1 MLGRDDCRSKD
12 RDAMIGAGGR
22 GYRYIDELIACTAI
36 LLSCLD
42 RARLCRVQLAACSL
56 QWFKVDEMKLLM
68 GCFFRNSESS
78 NRVGTDVP
86 RSGARQG
93 KPHII

>member
-1 MLGRDDCRSKD
+1 
-12 RDAMIGAGGR
+12 
-22 GYRYIDELIACTAI
+22 
-36 LLSCLD
+36 
-42 RARLCRVQLAACSL
+42 L

-86 RSGARQG
+86 RSGARMGSVQTHWTLVDCAESRRATPLMLDNTL
-93 KPHII
+93 KLHEAT